1 MSGIT
6 GEGLAIAWSLGVS
19 DVEMTD
25 NEREQPESLLSF
37 SRCNHEKKHN
47 TKTIRKMIRNIFLSF
62 SII

>member
-6 GEGLAIAWSLGVS
+6 GEVLTIARSLGAA
-19 DVEMTD
+19 DVEITD
-25 NEREQPESLLSF
+25 NEREQSGSLLSF

-47 TKTIRKMIRNIFLSF
+47 TKTIMKMIRDIFLSF